1 MILKVHCLQCAGNKA
16 WADMLV
22 LQKFQTSILIKIKF
36 IARAIE
42 LSPKLVEI
50 MLLVQ

>member
-1 MILKVHCLQCAGNKA
+1 MHFVIDGKIKLDTIFKIAIALA
-16 WADMLV
+16 
-22 LQKFQTSILIKIKF
+22 ILIKIKF